1 MASALSVLADLN
13 AQLESA
19 SQVAEDLERE
29 MDGALPA
36 PRILRERSGLSCAQ
50 RGVRAE
56 RSGGQRVLGAPQE
69 TFDVGPGEYDVK
81 PTAVGKRVPGGRWG
95 SNKRFKQGQEAD
107 DSCCGPGQ
115 YDPNQ
120 SFVKPKRPGVK
131 IVPPTR
137 KTLAMHLRAFERE
150 QDAQGVGPGKYS
162 PSFFATS
169 EWASVP
175 RVSICPAGRPDEKLQ
190 QHILEEQAL
199 QAGQAPG
206 AYDFWAGSEL
216 SRSGRAVQWR
226 PKHAPEREP
235 ELLPGP
241 GAYSPD
247 YAAVKGHVSE
257 VRMAPSEAGSR
268 SSRSR
273 TALSERSSFLQPAA
287 EGPGPGSYNAEHDGV
302 RPRAPSAVI
311 KKHETKSLKV
321 PPRHEGDMLVL
332 NPDHHYA
339 KPSVRCSVVMKEA
352 SFLSQASTV
361 PGEDAVSDSVSVQ
374 DVDLSVLSTK
384 PRSLSFSM
392 GDPGKR
398 PEPMQ
403 ANAVGPGSYEVKY
416 DYIEPDTRATRV
428 LRSSTKRLQLD
439 HVASSACKLVLDTER
454 ADNYLRPAIGV
465 PNIGSYSSRPL
476 VTPGQIVSDFTGEND
491 YDAAQAKLALQA
503 HTPAVNIGKE
513 SKRAEFASVRDS
525 NADLGPGTYEVDD
538 SLVHPRAQSAFISS
552 TVVRER
558 TDDGEGDALVLD
570 ITAADALVAKRVPV
584 PVNMEKTV
592 GRVDPKKDPT
602 PEALEYVTD
611 ERDRA
616 KPGEPIPGVKGLKF
630 DGQVGRPEPKGKD
643 EGADLFG
650 KYDIDYSQ
658 VEVQAPAAD
667 FSRVTGRQEGGSETD
682 DGQGDVLILEP
693 KRAQDFLRTSRKLV
707 LDMSKQVARPEEV
720 AGQLVSDFTGDADY
734 EAELAARNLHAHVP
748 GVDIGKLSERQAF
761 DAAKDKNPNIGP
773 GAYEVDDTLVHPR
786 VPSAFISNTA
796 THEPEM
802 DFEGDELDLD
812 PTAADNLVRNRIPA
826 PVDMARTTGRSEPK
840 AGDEERQPEA
850 LDYVPDSRD
859 RLEPGQV
866 IPGVVTLAFG
876 SQVGRTDM
884 HVEGEGSHLLCRYT
898 PDHSLQERKVA
909 VLDFGKASGR
919 EVPGADESED
929 MRDGDVLVLEPERG
943 HAYLRRSTLVV
954 DIGKQTPRP
963 EELAGQRVSECDP
976 LLEYEPNLAAVLPH
990 VPQVQFDKMLE
1001 RTAEKADPATERLG
1015 PGSYDVKDELTH
1027 PRPPSVVFGQPP
1039 PVDDDTCEA
1048 QQEGDVLILHPEHA
1062 DKITRP
1068 VVHGFANV
1076 FQQPALDSEWAHRT
1090 RTVASLGGEGSD
1102 GQVVTIPS
1110 IRKRVN
1116 WHRLSQLISE
1126 WNRTV
1131 SERNRSTAAADK
1143 HIRPRIY
1150 QVLPV
1155 GGCRLLSLLA
1165 KRVCS
1170 TSLCQCVH
1178 IA

>member
-1 MASALSVLADLN
+1 VEVQAPAADF
-13 AQLESA
+13 S
-19 SQVAEDLERE
+19 
-29 MDGALPA
+29 
-36 PRILRERSGLSCAQ
+36 
-50 RGVRAE
+50 
-56 RSGGQRVLGAPQE
+56 RV
-69 TFDVGPGEYDVK
+69 T
-81 PTAVGKRVPGGRWG
+81 GR
-95 SNKRFKQGQEAD
+95 QAD
-107 DSCCGPGQ
+107 DA
-115 YDPNQ
+115 D
-120 SFVKPKRPGVK
+120 
-131 IVPPTR
+131 
-137 KTLAMHLRAFERE
+137 
-150 QDAQGVGPGKYS
+150 
-162 PSFFATS
+162 
-169 EWASVP
+169 
-175 RVSICPAGRPDEKLQ
+175 
-190 QHILEEQAL
+190 
-199 QAGQAPG
+199 AGQ
-206 AYDFWAGSEL
+206 DT
-216 SRSGRAVQWR
+216 Q
-226 PKHAPEREP
+226 
-235 ELLPGP
+235 
-241 GAYSPD
+241 
-247 YAAVKGHVSE
+247 
-257 VRMAPSEAGSR
+257 
-268 SSRSR
+268 
-273 TALSERSSFLQPAA
+273 
-287 EGPGPGSYNAEHDGV
+287 DGNV
-302 RPRAPSAVI
+302 
-311 KKHETKSLKV
+311 
-321 PPRHEGDMLVL
+321 LVL
-332 NPDHHYA
+332 
-339 KPSVRCSVVMKEA
+339 
-352 SFLSQASTV
+352 
-361 PGEDAVSDSVSVQ
+361 DALKAHD
-374 DVDLSVLSTK
+374 
-384 PRSLSFSM
+384 
-392 GDPGKR
+392 
-398 PEPMQ
+398 
-403 ANAVGPGSYEVKY
+403 A
-416 DYIEPDTRATRV
+416 
-428 LRSSTKRLQLD
+428 LRTSR
-439 HVASSACKLVLDTER
+439 KLVLDMSKQV
-454 ADNYLRPAIGV
+454 ARPEEVA
-465 PNIGSYSSRPL
+465 
-476 VTPGQIVSDFTGEND
+476 GQLVSDFTGEND
-491 YDAAQAKLALQA
+491 YDAAQAQLALQA
-503 HTPAVNIGKE
+503 HTPAVNIGKG

-1155 GGCRLLSLLA
+1155 GGCRLLRLLA